1 VDKSLID
8 VTGAVH
14 ALRQFAQEREWQQF
28 HSPKNLVMALSG
40 EVGELT
46 EIFQWMTEADSH
58 SAASNPKTASA
69 VRDELADVALY
80 LIRLADVLDVDL
92 NAAIASKLSRR
103 RAASAPNT
111 TSCPSHDR
119 LSGREDTI
127 PARLRRTRY

>member
-8 VTGAVH
+8 VTGAVL

-92 NAAIASKLSRR
+92 NAAIASKLACNAAKYPVEASRGV
-103 RAASAPNT
+103 STKYDQLPE
-111 TSCPSHDR
+111 P
-119 LSGREDTI
+119 
-127 PARLRRTRY
+127 

>member
-1 VDKSLID
+1 MDKSLID

-58 SAASNPKTASA
+58 SAASNPKSRTFSSSRNAWKIPMAFEPPPTQATTASG
-69 VRDELADVALY
+69 R
-80 LIRLADVLDVDL
+80 
-92 NAAIASKLSRR
+92 K
-103 RAASAPNT
+103 PN
-111 TSCPSHDR
+111 
-119 LSGREDTI
+119 
-127 PARLRRTRY
+127 